1 MDLRRSTEV
10 SLLAGR
16 DFASQRD
23 PFAPVR
29 TEEIAGL
36 LRAYVAADGEE
47 VELALSWQ
55 CLELAGAQ
63 AVGRALRGNSTV
75 TSLNLSC
82 NALGDG
88 GAAALAEALG
98 CAATPRVVR
107 RTDSAAGS
115 TGLDK
120 PSDRPSDSVAA
131 CALRVLNLSQ
141 NKLGDAGAAA
151 VASLMEVAPLEEVVL
166 NGNDI
171 GDLGAKALAKS
182 ARNCGTLR
190 KLWLGD
196 NMIGERGVDA
206 LADALAASPDQ
217 IAVLW
222 LGKQRPLLEPYPTPS
237 SPARGRV
244 EGSLAAIDLRVAQE
258 LTRKAQWTDKS
269 QYGHVLAESADNS
282 ISSMARL
289 ERHASGLRCSLE
301 QPSEGADADAGA
313 AARSSNGIANG
324 ASSKLAQ
331 LNASNEEL
339 RRRIDRAKQGLRQ
352 LDAACGSRGFAPA
365 VDDAALEKRS
375 RGLVTSLPV
384 ANASTMRGQ
393 RFSRQPFLEPSAPLE
408 WNAQHPQP
416 SLKPPSVPEAQR
428 APVRPRAGPTMVEG
442 SLGLPKPRT
451 TGLWPTS
458 G

>member
-16 DFASQRD
+16 DFAAQRD
-23 PFAPVR
+23 PFTPVR
-29 TEEIAGL
+29 TEELAGL
-36 LRAYVAADGEE
+36 LREYAAADGEE

-55 CLELAGAQ
+55 CIELAGAQ
-63 AVGRALRGNSTV
+63 ALGQALRETSTV

-88 GAAALAEALG
+88 GATALAEALG
-98 CAATPRVVR
+98 SAKPRAVR
-107 RTDSAAGS
+107 RTDRAAGS
-115 TGLDK
+115 TGPDQ
-120 PSDRPSDSVAA
+120 PSDGPSDSVTA

-171 GDLGAKALAKS
+171 GDLGATALAQS
-182 ARNCGTLR
+182 ARKCGTLR

-196 NMIGERGVDA
+196 NMIGERGADA

-237 SPARGRV
+237 APARGRV
-244 EGSLAAIDLRVAQE
+244 EGALAAIDLRFAQE
-258 LTRKAQWTDKS
+258 LTRKSVWTDKS
-269 QYGHVLAESADNS
+269 QYGHVLAESVDNS

-301 QPSEGADADAGA
+301 QPSEGADADTGA
-313 AARSSNGIANG
+313 ANRNSNGSANG

-339 RRRIDRAKQGLRQ
+339 RRRIDRAKQGMRQ

-365 VDDAALEKRS
+365 VDEAALEKRS
-375 RGLVTSLPV
+375 SGLVTSLPV

-428 APVRPRAGPTMVEG
+428 APVRPREGPSMVEG

-451 TGLWPTS
+451 TGLWPTAA
-458 G
+458 